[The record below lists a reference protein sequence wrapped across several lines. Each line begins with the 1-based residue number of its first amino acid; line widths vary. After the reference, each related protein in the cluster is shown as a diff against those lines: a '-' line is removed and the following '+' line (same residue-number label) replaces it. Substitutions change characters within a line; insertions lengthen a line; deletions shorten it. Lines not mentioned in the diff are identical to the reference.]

1 MEWKVSLSD
10 IDFGTEEKEAVQRV
24 LDKGW
29 LAMGEET
36 QQFEQEFASYLGVQH
51 ALAVTNGTASL
62 HLAVLALGLKPGDE
76 VIVPSLTF
84 VATANAILYAGGV
97 PVFADITSEE
107 NLNISPASIQEKI
120 TSRTRG
126 IMVVHYGGYPCDM
139 PAILEIARE
148 HNLFVVEDAA
158 HAPGAD
164 IDGRMIGGWGDI
176 ASFSFFPNKNMTT
189 GEGGMLVTNNP
200 ELAQKMRTLRSHGM
214 TTLTW
219 DRHRGHAWSYDVV
232 ELGYNYRIDEIRS
245 TIGREQL
252 KKLEDSNTRR
262 RKLTAMYHQLLQQS
276 VPEIVTPFSKHPWQT
291 SAHIL
296 PILLPEG
303 VDRAQFA
310 QAMKENGVQT
320 SLHYPPI
327 HQFQYYRE
335 NGLSPKTPLTLTEQV
350 ALREVTLPLYPTLQP
365 SSVEYVVETA
375 KNALLAAR
383 KQEYSNL
390 RTP

>member
-158 HAPGAD
+158 HAPGAG

-262 RKLTAMYHQLLQQS
+262 RQLTAMYHQLLQQS

-375 KNALLAAR
+375 KNALLTAR

>member
-262 RKLTAMYHQLLQQS
+262 RQLTAMYHQLLQQS

-375 KNALLAAR
+375 KNALLTAR